1 MSPAAHGV
9 IQRLD
14 AARQKWWLFTLLS
27 TAVLAMCASL
37 GAFVLCMAL
46 DALVRFPQW
55 LLAGVLAAW
64 LGLTIYLLVML
75 CRRLMRGQRS
85 LEATARCV
93 EAELPELGSD
103 LINVVQLSSD
113 TKNENRG
120 FCEAAVSEA
129 AGRLRQIRFEEAA
142 AKETRWRRFRYCL
155 QTPRDFGES
164 VVALVVLVALALVCQ
179 LLMPNW
185 GSAANRLM
193 TPWKFVPS
201 VGKVRIVAVRPG
213 NTEVMV
219 GAGLDVEAEVEMA
232 PAAKRAYKATMFVTS
247 EGEKKETAMLMAVDK
262 TLTKYTLNIPAVL
275 KPLKYRLEIGDSQ
288 SDVYNVGLVEKPAI
302 SEIQVSFIYP
312 TYLGKTKDTFSQ
324 KQGDL
329 EAPQYTVAELAVRP
343 TVPIAKG
350 HVEVDGARFIGHVD
364 STGALVVK
372 FPLLKDGTYTIRV
385 FDSLGH
391 TDPDPRVNRIHVLTD
406 QPPTVELLKP
416 ERDSTAA
423 PGASIPVTIRAGDD
437 HVLGRVRLEMR
448 ARKTEGGTSD
458 AAPAKD
464 EPREKAAG
472 ESEHKAAGPQDEP
485 ADLVPLTTVQEWTT
499 FDGKTTALLQH
510 RLELPAGKIKDGDTV
525 LVRAVA
531 WDTRDISDWGLDL
544 KPQQTASAWAS
555 IRVVAEEKKVAAT
568 LEQLDGLRA
577 SIRKILEMQFG
588 ARNRTV
594 KIPLEKEVAKA
605 TATAG
610 EVRQTQT
617 DVQKSSIDLVKT
629 IPAKDTDERAAIKR
643 VLNQLAFNE
652 MLEAVQQCEELV
664 KLNQMPAFAQSVP
677 KLNKLQDRII
687 ETLERIL
694 DATRKA
700 QAEAL
705 SEMKK
710 RPGGN
715 LPDDEKKKFQ
725 EDKKKLDKL
734 LEQQKKVIEAS
745 ENLAKKPVENFS
757 EKDEQLIKKLAA
769 AEDDLAKFMKELQT
783 DLSKLPD
790 QDFAN
795 ASQAKEA
802 NEIQTELKLAEDAL
816 LKKAT
821 DIAVPLEQLGYE
833 KAEAL
838 SSNME
843 KWLPD
848 TADREKWNQE
858 EALSDKDKHAPM
870 AELPSEL
877 EDLIGD
883 LAEQEEDLMDE
894 AQEISSSAIDS
905 ADKGVG
911 WDATD
916 GPISNNSAKGVTGNR
931 LPSGQEIG
939 GRSGE
944 GRSAKSSGEFVGDEA
959 VGKGGRKTPSRLTPD
974 PIMKGQIKDH
984 DTSSQGGATGG
995 GKESGEGGEGLE
1007 GPQPGGHG
1015 KRDHNRL
1022 AGKQAALRNKA
1033 QGVDLQHFK
1042 VTGYHHQDLEK
1053 MIDVMKQVE
1062 DDLKAGR
1069 YQNALRERKVLLD
1082 GLGNVKQ
1089 YLKGD
1094 FEVKKDA
1101 SVNLPTGIQK
1111 DILGAM
1117 QDPSPAGWEDFNRQY
1132 FEALSNG
1139 EATQADAAPAKPA
1152 SGQAEHHAKE

>member
-1 MSPAAHGV
+1 
-9 IQRLD
+9 
-14 AARQKWWLFTLLS
+14 LFTLLS
-27 TAVLAMCASL
+27 TAVLAMCVSFGVL
-37 GAFVLCMAL
+37 LLCMVL
-46 DALVRFPQW
+46 DALVRFPQG
-55 LLAGVLAAW
+55 LLAAMFVAW
-64 LGLTIYLLVML
+64 LGLTIYLIVML

-120 FCEAAVSEA
+120 FCEVAVSDA
-129 AGRLRQIRFEEAA
+129 AGRLRQVRFETAA

-164 VVALVVLVALALVCQ
+164 VAALGFLVVMALVCQ
-179 LLMPNW
+179 LLMPNL

-193 TPWKFVPS
+193 APWKFVPS

-213 NTEVMV
+213 NTEIMV
-219 GAGLDVEAEVEMA
+219 GAGLDVEAEVEAAGPA
-232 PAAKRAYKATMFVTS
+232 PKAFKATMFVTS
-247 EGEKKETAMLMAVDK
+247 EGEKKETPMSMTVDK
-262 TLTKYTLNIPAVL
+262 TFTKYTLNIPAVL
-275 KPLKYRLEIGDSQ
+275 KPLKYRVEIGDSQ

-302 SEIQVSFIYP
+302 AEIQVTFAYP
-312 TYLGKTKDTFSQ
+312 AYLGRPKDTFSQ

-343 TVPIAKG
+343 SVPIAKG
-350 HVEVDGARFIGHVD
+350 HVEVGGERFVGHVD
-364 STGALVVK
+364 PSGALVVK
-372 FPLLKDGTYTIRV
+372 FPLLKDGTYTIHI
-385 FDSLGH
+385 FDSSGH
-391 TDPDPRVNRIHVLTD
+391 TDPDPRVNRIHVLAD

-416 ERDSTAA
+416 ERNATAA
-423 PGASIPVTIRAGDD
+423 PGAGIPVTIRAGDD
-437 HVLGRVRLEMR
+437 HMLGRVRLEMR
-448 ARKTEGGTSD
+448 ARKSEGDAQAGAPD
-458 AAPAKD
+458 AAAAPAKA
-464 EPREKAAG
+464 EPAEKTGDAPEHQAETKAAG
-472 ESEHKAAGPQDEP
+472 GADDQ
-485 ADLVPLTTVQEWTT
+485 ADLIPLTTVREWTT
-499 FDGKTTALLQH
+499 FEGKTTALLQH

-544 KPQQTASAWAS
+544 KPQQTASGWAT
-555 IRVVAEEKKVAAT
+555 IRVVAEEKKAAAA

-577 SIRKILEMQFG
+577 AIRKILEMQFG
-588 ARNRTV
+588 ARNLSV
-594 KIPLEKEVAKA
+594 KIPLEKQAAKA
-605 TATAG
+605 AASSG
-610 EVRQTQT
+610 EVRRSQTEI
-617 DVQKSSIDLVKT
+617 QKSSIDLAKS
-629 IPAKDTDERAAIKR
+629 IPAKETDERAAIKR

-652 MLEAVQQCEELV
+652 MLEAVEQCEGLV
-664 KLNQMPAFAQSVP
+664 KLDGMPAFAQSVP

-687 ETLERIL
+687 ETLEKIL

-700 QAEAL
+700 ESQIL

-710 RPGGN
+710 HPGGN

-734 LEQQKKVIEAS
+734 LEQQKKVVEAS

-757 EKDEQLIKKLAA
+757 EKEEQLLKKLAA
-769 AEDDLAKFMKELQT
+769 TEDDLAKFMKELQT

-790 QDFAN
+790 QDFSN

-802 NEIQTELKLAEDAL
+802 NEIQTELKMAEDAL
-816 LKKAT
+816 LSKSAE
-821 DIAVPLEQLGYE
+821 IAVPLEQLGYE

-838 SSNME
+838 KTNME

-848 TADREKWNQE
+848 TPDRQKWSQE
-858 EALSDKDKHAPM
+858 EALSDKDKQAPM
-870 AELPSEL
+870 AELPGEL

-905 ADKGVG
+905 ADAVG
-911 WDATD
+911 WDAAD

-944 GRSAKSSGEFVGDEA
+944 GRTGKSSGEFVGDEA

-984 DTSSQGGATGG
+984 DKSSQGGASGG

-1007 GPQPGGHG
+1007 GPQPAEHG

-1033 QGVDLQHFK
+1033 QGVDLQHYN

-1053 MIDVMKQVE
+1053 LIDVMKQVE
-1062 DDLKAGR
+1062 LDLKGGR
-1069 YQNALRERKVLLD
+1069 YQNVLRERKVLLE

-1101 SVNLPTGIQK
+1101 SVNLPTNIQK

-1132 FEALSNG
+1132 FETLANG
-1139 EATQADAAPAKPA
+1139 DAGQSDAAPAKPA
-1152 SGQAEHHAKE
+1152 ASQPEHRAKE